1 MHALFEQDC
10 EVDACNEHVGT
21 GGGQPH
27 LHGDPFHSTDG
38 TCLYGPAN
46 YTSDSA
52 HPPLWGFSL
61 DGYNIYGRHL
71 SSSNEGYST
80 ELDNCGG
87 HSHGTYG
94 YHYHSQVITT
104 YTSIGAAGGVTTGTA
119 YAVFPPGVFQC
130 WRVLRPFCNVMRTTY
145 SVVDRSS
152 PSFSRCWRRRNHCR
166 WAVRAHGRSAAR
178 VSRVCTKRGV
188 RARETC

>member
-1 MHALFEQDC
+1 MPLFEQDC
-10 EVDACNEHVGT
+10 EVDACNEHVGS

-46 YTSDSA
+46 YTSNSV

-61 DGYNIYGRHL
+61 DGYSIYGRHL

-80 ELDNCGG
+80 VLDDCGG

-94 YHYHSQVITT
+94 YHYHSQVITA
-104 YTSIGAAGGVTTGTA
+104 YATSQAARGVTTGTA

-130 WRVLRPFCNVMRTTY
+130 WRVLRPFCNVMCTTH
-145 SVVDRSS
+145 SIVDRLS
-152 PSFSRCWRRRNHCR
+152 PGFSRCWPGRTHCMPVGG
-166 WAVRAHGRSAAR
+166 AGARSIGCSGFAC
-178 VSRVCTKRGV
+178 VHETW
-188 RARETC
+188 RARTRNV